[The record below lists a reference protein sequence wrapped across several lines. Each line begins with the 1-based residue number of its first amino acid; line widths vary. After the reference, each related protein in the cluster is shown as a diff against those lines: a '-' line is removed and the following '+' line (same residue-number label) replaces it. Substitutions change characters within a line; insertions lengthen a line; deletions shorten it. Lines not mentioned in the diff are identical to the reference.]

1 MLLTKDLGAQSEAK
15 LTQTTAELHAVVV
28 TNVVLSKDWESLV
41 QHPTVN
47 HKQKNTSVSH
57 TTAVHPNLHAN
68 GPEGKLMLPP
78 PTYYIQV
85 LLRKIYLRVIPMEEV
100 LLLMQSLALLREPFS
115 RTTISGAFLFVC
127 THMCTLEMSTS
138 KETKTKK
145 QHAPEHVSVLF
156 QSLIKLPC
164 IY

>member
-68 GPEGKLMLPP
+68 GPEGKLMVPP
-78 PTYYIQV
+78 PTY
-85 LLRKIYLRVIPMEEV
+85 
-100 LLLMQSLALLREPFS
+100 
-115 RTTISGAFLFVC
+115 
-127 THMCTLEMSTS
+127 
-138 KETKTKK
+138 
-145 QHAPEHVSVLF
+145 
-156 QSLIKLPC
+156 
-164 IY
+164 